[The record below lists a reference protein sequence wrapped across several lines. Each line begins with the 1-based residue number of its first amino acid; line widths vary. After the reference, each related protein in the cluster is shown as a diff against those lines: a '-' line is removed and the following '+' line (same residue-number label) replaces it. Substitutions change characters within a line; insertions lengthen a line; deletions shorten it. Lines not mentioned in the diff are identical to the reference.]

1 MQFYLSLNE
10 THLLNNRKGEGKGE
24 RTDKNITPPGA
35 TYCSGLM
42 HRFAGGN
49 VFLLVFKGIYFV
61 ARLSRVPF
69 PSQTRKVSRRHSE
82 YGLS

>member
-49 VFLLVFKGIYFV
+49 VFCLYL
-61 ARLSRVPF
+61 RESTL
-69 PSQTRKVSRRHSE
+69 
-82 YGLS
+82 